1 MNKIALAAIVI
12 IIVVIAILI
21 LGFPLGL
28 YNGSSLTSMCIPT
41 SGYSCT
47 SPLLHN
53 GTLTAMVGQS
63 TGTSWTQANIFIVI
77 AGSPNPTAVPPLP
90 CAQGIST
97 VTTSG
102 QSISVSLSTYSNSNT
117 CAGFP
122 KTIGQTFSGTVWA
135 GYRTSLNGTEQ
146 IVQIGMINVK
156 AS

>member
-12 IIVVIAILI
+12 IVVVGAILI

-28 YNGSSLTSMCIPT
+28 YNGTPVPGVCIPAT
-41 SGYSCT
+41 GYLCT

-53 GTLTAMVGQS
+53 GTLTATVGQS
-63 TGTSWTQANIFIVI
+63 TGISWTQANIFFVI
-77 AGSPNPTAVPPLP
+77 SSSPNPTSVPPLP
-90 CAQGIST
+90 CSQGVST
-97 VTTSG
+97 GITSG

-122 KTIGQTFSGTVWA
+122 KTTGQTFSGTVWA

-146 IVQIGMINVK
+146 VVQVGTINVK
-156 AS
+156 AT